1 MQAPCPVLPAQGLNA
16 TKNRRKG
23 PASLGPNLMHPMSQ
37 SSCRA
42 SRQWRLLFG
51 PAAAL
56 LLLAGMVLSPV
67 SPAYAEDPPAP
78 AEKNGDAAKDKKGG
92 VKIQLPQSP
101 ELAPLP
107 IGYLR
112 ETVQHPRPASRLD
125 VEPKDAGIAG
135 AKMAIEENNA
145 GGRFTGHNYVLD
157 VSTVSSAEEAVEA
170 LEKSLESGHH
180 YIVVDA
186 SADTLLKLSD
196 WAKDKDILL
205 FNVSATDVSLRQEN
219 CRPNVVHIVPDRYML
234 ADALA
239 QYLVAMKWT
248 DWLLVHGSTPA
259 DLAFAEAIERAAGRF
274 GAKIVDKR
282 EYKDISGGRRD
293 DVGTVPPGKDAN
305 ADASDYQVIIVADE
319 NQVFG
324 PLIPYRGGADPRVV
338 AGTTGLTATTWSPGH
353 EKWGATQANNN
364 FQKDFNR
371 IMLPIDYQAY
381 VATRIIGEGVTRN
394 PTADFGTVA
403 TFIRGP
409 DLQVAPFKGI
419 KQQFRPWD
427 GQFRQP
433 LIITTDKVPVSF
445 SPQRGFPHASHPEIE
460 VDTLGIDEP
469 ESTCKM

>member
-1 MQAPCPVLPAQGLNA
+1 ML
-16 TKNRRKG
+16 
-23 PASLGPNLMHPMSQ
+23 
-37 SSCRA
+37 
-42 SRQWRLLFG
+42 G

-56 LLLAGMVLSPV
+56 LLLAGIVLSPV
-67 SPAYAEDPPAP
+67 SPAHAEEPATP
-78 AEKNGDAAKDKKGG
+78 AVKNGAAKDKKGG
-92 VKIQLPQSP
+92 VRLQLPQSP
-101 ELAPLP
+101 ALAPLL

-112 ETVQHPRPASRLD
+112 ETGQHPRPASRLD

-145 GGRFTGHNYVLD
+145 GGRFTGHDYRLD
-157 VSTVSSAEEAVEA
+157 VSTVASAEEAVEA
-170 LEKSLESGHH
+170 LEKLLDSGHH
-180 YIVVDA
+180 YIVADA

-196 WAKDKDILL
+196 RAKDKDILL
-205 FNVSATDVSLRQEN
+205 FNVRATDVSLRQED
-219 CRPNVVHIVPDRYML
+219 CRANVVHVVPDRYML

-248 DWLLVHGSTPA
+248 DWLVVHGSTPA
-259 DLAFAEAIERAAGRF
+259 DLAYADAIERAAGRF
-274 GAKIVDKR
+274 GATIVDAR

-293 DVGTVPPGKDAN
+293 DVGTVPPGEEAGAGSA
-305 ADASDYQVIIVADE
+305 ADAPDYQVIVVADE

-324 PLIPYRGGADPRVV
+324 PLIPYRGGADPRPV
-338 AGTTGLTATTWSPGH
+338 AGTTGLTPTTWSRGH

-364 FQKDFNR
+364 FEKDFNR
-371 IMLPIDYQAY
+371 LMLPIDYQAY
-381 VATRIIGEGVTRN
+381 VATRIIGEAVTRN
-394 PTADFGTVA
+394 PTSDFATVA
-403 TFIRGP
+403 AFIRGP

-433 LIITTDKVPVSF
+433 IIIATEKVPVSF

-469 ESTCKM
+469 ESTCKMSTP

>member
-1 MQAPCPVLPAQGLNA
+1 MQLKTGA
-16 TKNRRKG
+16 G
-23 PASLGPNLMHPMSQ
+23 PASLGPSLMHVVSK

-42 SRQWRLLFG
+42 ITQLHLLLA

-56 LLLAGMVLSPV
+56 FLLAGVALSPV
-67 SPAYAEDPPAP
+67 CSAHAGEPATPA
-78 AEKNGDAAKDKKGG
+78 AKNGAAKDKDGG
-92 VKIQLPQSP
+92 VTIQVPQSP
-101 ELAPLP
+101 PLAPLP

-112 ETVQHPRPASRLD
+112 ETVEHPRPASRLD

-135 AKMAIEENNA
+135 ATMGVEENNA
-145 GGRFTGHNYVLD
+145 GGRFTGHGYSLD
-157 VSTVSSAEEAVEA
+157 VSAVSSAEEAVEA
-170 LEKSLESGHH
+170 LEKFLESGHH

-186 SADTLLKLSD
+186 SANTLLKLSD

-205 FNVSATDVSLRQEN
+205 FNIRATDVSLRQED
-219 CRPNVVHIVPDRYML
+219 CRANIVHVAPDRYML

-259 DLAFAEAIERAAGRF
+259 DLAYADAIKRAAGRF
-274 GAKIVDKR
+274 GATIIDTR

-293 DVGTVPPGKDAN
+293 DVGTVPPGKEAG
-305 ADASDYQVIIVADE
+305 ADSAAATPDYQVIVVADE
-319 NQVFG
+319 SQLFG
-324 PLIPYRGGADPRVV
+324 PHIPYRGGADPRPV
-338 AGTTGLTATTWSPGH
+338 AGTTGLIATTWSRGH

-364 FQKDFNR
+364 FEKDFNR
-371 IMLPIDYQAY
+371 LMLPIDYQAY
-381 VATRIIGEGVTRN
+381 VATRIIGEAVTRN
-394 PTADFGTVA
+394 PTSDFATVA
-403 TFIRGP
+403 AFVRGP

-433 LIITTDKVPVSF
+433 IIIATDKVPVSF

-469 ESTCKM
+469 DSTCKM